1 MKRVAILIAVIA
13 VLALALLGQEEQR
26 YTSDSVAR
34 LSFIGGKTYV
44 QRASDLGYEEA
55 VINTPVTEG
64 DRLGTSEGRAEVHL
78 SRGNY
83 LRLDENSKL
92 DILNLPKKGDDIV
105 RLRVWSGSVYV
116 DIGNLVR
123 EKTVEIH
130 TADASF
136 YVLEPGLYRVDVT
149 ENQGTLIYVFN
160 GLIEAAGEQGSAA
173 VKSEQTLE
181 VTEGR
186 FSGEPERFQATADD
200 AFDRWNETRNSDLNQ
215 KVARRYLPQEL
226 EEYEGELA
234 RYGNWV
240 NLPPYGYVWTPG
252 GIGPDWRPYY
262 DGRWVWLG
270 LTGWTWLPYEPWGWS
285 TFHYGR
291 WHWGVGVGWYWIP
304 TSMWGPAWVNWWW
317 DDYYFG
323 WAPLGWY
330 GYPVAIVDGRFYGRW
345 DRGYYPW
352 NSRAMT
358 VVRRDSLRDP
368 KISSRALRGDDLK
381 PLSQIQLSKR
391 SLDVRPVGNRVSVQP
406 LDGKRVILREGGMS
420 LGRFREGASRAG
432 RGDEGRE
439 QSGTVTKS
447 KGRESGDKSAGAS
460 DKASPQSLG
469 KGKSGDSGSAPARQ
483 FRLLGEPGRLQGPDQ
498 EKGRRD
504 GSRHEPAGR
513 RHGSVPVFGG
523 FGWGLRRGASL
534 RPRLPLLAEH
544 HPRPVLAQPGPE
556 RHLALEVVPRPL
568 SQLLFGPR
576 IHVPRNLVFAEPV
589 DELCLRLVAFGLH
602 LEGCFE
608 QLLARLVFGGP
619 LLGFA
624 QLGFHGWQRPQKIA
638 GSVGRPARGS
648 KDSIQLPLSFCPPS
662 DFSGRCSSGK
672 PVALAGPT
680 GSDFAAEL
688 YGPLDFVVRSR
699 RTTPGG
705 LYPTMLSFKG

>member
-83 LRLDENSKL
+83 LRLDENSKI

-123 EKTVEIH
+123 EKAVEIH
-130 TADASF
+130 TADSSF

-149 ENQGTLIYVFN
+149 ENQGTMIYVFN
-160 GLIEAAGEQGSAA
+160 GLLEAAGEQGSAV
-173 VKSEQTLE
+173 VKSEQVLE
-181 VTEGR
+181 VMEGR
-186 FSGEPERFQATADD
+186 FSGEPERFQATADS

-226 EEYEGELA
+226 EEYEGELS

-240 NLPPYGYVWTPG
+240 NMPPYGYVWTPG
-252 GIGPDWRPYY
+252 GVGPDWRPYY

-317 DDYYFG
+317 DDSYFG

-330 GYPVAIVDGRFYGRW
+330 GYPIAIVDGHFYDRW
-345 DRGYYPW
+345 DRGHYPW

-368 KISSRALRGDDLK
+368 KIAGRALRGDDLK
-381 PLSQIQLSKR
+381 QLSQIELSKR
-391 SLDVRPVGNRVSVQP
+391 SLDVRPVGNRVTVQP
-406 LDGKRVILREGGMS
+406 LDGKRVILREGGVS

-439 QSGTVTKS
+439 ESGTVTKS
-447 KGRESGDKSAGAS
+447 KGREGGETAGKA

-469 KGKSGDSGSAPARQ
+469 KGKSGDSGSAPARKS
-483 FRLLGEPGRLQGPDQ
+483 GSSGSQGSS
-498 EKGRRD
+498 KGRIKKKD
-504 GSRHEPAGR
+504 GGTSPAMSLAAGDVEASRFAGTSEESFEAAPR
-513 RHGSVPVFGG
+513 SVRGYPSSPSITRGRFSPSLGRSDVSPSRSYLDRYRSYYSGRGSSSRGSWSSPSRTSGSSGSSRSGSISRGSSSGASRGSSSPSHSSSGSHSSGSMGGSV
-523 FGWGLRRGASL
+523 R
-534 RPRLPLLAEH
+534 
-544 HPRPVLAQPGPE
+544 
-556 RHLALEVVPRPL
+556 
-568 SQLLFGPR
+568 
-576 IHVPRNLVFAEPV
+576 
-589 DELCLRLVAFGLH
+589 
-602 LEGCFE
+602 
-608 QLLARLVFGGP
+608 
-619 LLGFA
+619 
-624 QLGFHGWQRPQKIA
+624 K
-638 GSVGRPARGS
+638 
-648 KDSIQLPLSFCPPS
+648 K
-662 DFSGRCSSGK
+662 
-672 PVALAGPT
+672 
-680 GSDFAAEL
+680 
-688 YGPLDFVVRSR
+688 
-699 RTTPGG
+699 
-705 LYPTMLSFKG
+705 

>member
-26 YTSDSVAR
+26 YTGDSVAR

-55 VINTPVTEG
+55 VVNTPVTEG

-83 LRLDENSKL
+83 LRLDENSKI
-92 DILNLPKKGDDIV
+92 DILNLPKKGDDFV
-105 RLRVWSGSVYV
+105 RLRIWSGSVYI

-123 EKTVEIH
+123 EKTIEIH

-136 YVLEPGLYRVDVT
+136 YVLEPGIYRVDVT

-160 GLIEAAGEQGSAA
+160 GLIEAAGEQGSAVIKA
-173 VKSEQTLE
+173 EQTLE
-181 VTEGR
+181 VMEGR

-200 AFDRWNETRNSDLNQ
+200 AFDRWNESRNSDLNQ
-215 KVARRYLPQEL
+215 KVTRRYLPREL

-234 RYGNWV
+234 RNGNWV
-240 NLPPYGYVWTPG
+240 NIPPYGYVWSPSG
-252 GIGPDWRPYY
+252 VGADWRPYY
-262 DGRWVWLG
+262 DGRWIWLG
-270 LTGWTWLPYEPWGWS
+270 LTGWTWLPYERWGWS

-330 GYPVAIVDGRFYGRW
+330 GYPIAIVDGHFYGRW

-368 KISSRALRGDDLK
+368 RIASRALRGEDLK

-406 LDGKRVILREGGMS
+406 LDGKRVILREGGVS

-432 RGDEGRE
+432 RGDEGRDE
-439 QSGTVTKS
+439 SGTITKGKS
-447 KGRESGDKSAGAS
+447 RDGDESNGKTDKTST
-460 DKASPQSLG
+460 QSLG
-469 KGKSGDSGSAPARQ
+469 KGKSSDSGGAPARKS
-483 FRLLGEPGRLQGPDQ
+483 GSSGSEGGSKGKIKKKDGGPAPDMSLAAGDAEASRFAGTQ
-498 EKGRRD
+498 D
-504 GSRHEPAGR
+504 GSFDAAPRSVRGYPSSPSITRGR
-513 RHGSVPVFGG
+513 FSPSLGRSDISPSRSYLDRYRSYYSGRGSSSRSSWSSPSRTTSSSGSRSGSISRGISSGSSRGSSSSSGSSGSHGSGSMG
-523 FGWGLRRGASL
+523 
-534 RPRLPLLAEH
+534 
-544 HPRPVLAQPGPE
+544 
-556 RHLALEVVPRPL
+556 
-568 SQLLFGPR
+568 
-576 IHVPRNLVFAEPV
+576 
-589 DELCLRLVAFGLH
+589 
-602 LEGCFE
+602 
-608 QLLARLVFGGP
+608 
-619 LLGFA
+619 
-624 QLGFHGWQRPQKIA
+624 
-638 GSVGRPARGS
+638 GSVR
-648 KDSIQLPLSFCPPS
+648 K
-662 DFSGRCSSGK
+662 K
-672 PVALAGPT
+672 
-680 GSDFAAEL
+680 
-688 YGPLDFVVRSR
+688 
-699 RTTPGG
+699 
-705 LYPTMLSFKG
+705 